1 MPAATYVCLCSAEFS
16 RERENVLR
24 LMDYVREH
32 GCQVVGDY
40 LCEVIVDFPVLDFDK
55 RQMIYKTQI
64 PVCFPKK

>member
-1 MPAATYVCLCSAEFS
+1 MI
-16 RERENVLR
+16 REGFKR
-24 LMDYVREH
+24 LFDWEGH

-40 LCEVIVDFPVLDFDK
+40 LCEVIIDFPVLDFDK